1 MRVKVLGT
9 AKFEEG
15 TAKFEG
21 GCVQVGIMLIIGEGK
36 PPRTHMYMADTGYG
50 MNDWDKQKSEP
61 LHIQS
66 GDLPESSREG
76 LFGFLEIIS
85 IF

>member
-1 MRVKVLGT
+1 MKITILGT

-15 TAKFEG
+15 TAKLGEE
-21 GCVQVGIMLIIGEGK
+21 CVQVGINFKFDKGAHA
-36 PPRTHMYMADTGYG
+36 RTHMYMADTGYS
-50 MNDWDKQKSEP
+50 MSEWDKQKSEP

-66 GDLPESSREG
+66 EDFLGSLGED
-76 LFGFLEIIS
+76 LFGFLKIIF